1 MTKNCKSKLQ
11 VNVITHRTRDWM
23 TNDKRSNQLH
33 MNPLTAP
40 LNKVAVLCLA
50 PSLHRCSKLAIISAC
65 RRKFMSP
72 GPIGGQRSWL
82 PALSD
87 SSLYSRGAAIL
98 FRSHPGPGVI
108 FSGDYSTHTHSPP
121 PPHLSLKNV
130 CVCMLTACSIK
141 ECNFYFVRLV
151 YSKEVFIT
159 AGGFNLFMTWN
170 NYDKE

>member
-108 FSGDYSTHTHSPP
+108 FSGDYSLQHTHSPP
-121 PPHLSLKNV
+121 APHLSLKNV
-130 CVCMLTACSIK
+130 CVYVDCLQYKGMQLLFCQVGLFK
-141 ECNFYFVRLV
+141 
-151 YSKEVFIT
+151 
-159 AGGFNLFMTWN
+159 GGL
-170 NYDKE
+170 YHSRGV